1 MVPKVLG
8 HFATVLPRK
17 LFIGCFSQGVS
28 PIEKFMARI
37 KLTLLGVEEM
47 VSFVHPFARNSGK
60 LCSNGPKPITKSPI
74 YGITAR
80 LLRDFLL
87 KEDLVFL

>member
-8 HFATVLPRK
+8 HFATVLPQK

-28 PIEKFMARI
+28 LIEKFMARI
-37 KLTLLGVEEM
+37 KLTLLDAEEM
-47 VSFVHPFARNSGK
+47 GSLVHPFARNSGK
-60 LCSNGPKPITKSPI
+60 LCSNSPRPITKSPI

-87 KEDLVFL
+87 NKDLVFL